1 MRVRPKVSA
10 GLVGVVL
17 ALTLLIPATPAIAK
31 TTVLQATLTGPAEV
45 PGPGDADA
53 TGFARIRIN
62 VKKQSVCF
70 LIVVKDVALP
80 ATAAHIHAGAA
91 GVAGDVVVTL
101 GAPTE
106 VGTSGF
112 GLATGCVRDQDRAL
126 LKAIRTSPG
135 DYYVNVHNGDFPGGA
150 LRGQLEPGGS
160 SGGGGGPY

>member
-1 MRVRPKVSA
+1 MRRRTSFIA
-10 GLVGVVL
+10 RSIGAVL
-17 ALTLLIPATPAIAK
+17 ALTLLIPATPASAK
-31 TTVLQATLTGPAEV
+31 STVLQATLTGLAEV

-53 TGFARIRIN
+53 TGIAKVRIN

-112 GLATGCVRDQDRAL
+112 GLVTGCARDQDRAL
-126 LKAIRTSPG
+126 LKAIRNSPG
-135 DYYVNVHNGDFPGGA
+135 DYYVNVHNADFPGGA
-150 LRGQLEPGGS
+150 LRGQLEPGSS